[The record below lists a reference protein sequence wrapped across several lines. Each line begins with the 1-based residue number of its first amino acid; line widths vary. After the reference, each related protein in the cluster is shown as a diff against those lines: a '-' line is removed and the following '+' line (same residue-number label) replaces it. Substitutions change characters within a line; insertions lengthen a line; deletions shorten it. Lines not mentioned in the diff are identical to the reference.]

1 MTASYDDDVPP
12 DEPRIG
18 AHLPLGAGMVRAA
31 NRAAEIGA
39 TAIQVFADNP
49 TAWQRRKAP
58 PRELPAF
65 RGALAGH
72 GIAPLAIHGAYLINL
87 AGAERQFGAKS
98 RAVLEAELRAAPG
111 YGARF
116 VNVHTGS
123 HRETTVAAGIRR
135 VARAVARALEAV
147 EDGPDAAMLVLE
159 NSAGGGW
166 SIGSTIPELARI
178 ADAAAK
184 LGVPDHRLGFCL
196 DTAHAW
202 GAGIR
207 IDEPRA
213 SDRFLDE
220 FERAIGLR
228 RLVLVHF
235 NDSSSEAGSRHDR
248 HEHVGGGR
256 IGERGLG
263 HLIRHPLLRHAAF
276 IVETPG
282 MDDGWDLVNVAR
294 ARDLLAGR
302 RLAPLPPEAF
312 KIIGKRSHAV
322 APATDDDEAAAIAGD
337 VELAIEGGAP
347 ALARGRA

>member
-1 MTASYDDDVPP
+1 
-12 DEPRIG
+12 
-18 AHLPLGAGMVRAA
+18 MVRAA

-65 RGALAGH
+65 REALAAH

-87 AGAERQFGAKS
+87 AGAERQFAAQS

-111 YGARF
+111 YGASF

-123 HRETTVAAGIRR
+123 HRDTTVAAGIRR
-135 VARAVARALEAV
+135 IAHAAARTLEAV
-147 EDGPDAAMLVLE
+147 DDGPDAAMLVLE

-166 SIGSTIPELARI
+166 SIGSTIAELARI
-178 ADAAAK
+178 AEAAAK

-207 IDEPRA
+207 VDQPRA
-213 SDRFLDE
+213 ADRVLEE
-220 FERAIGLR
+220 FERKVGLR

-248 HEHVGGGR
+248 HEHLGGGR
-256 IGERGLG
+256 IGARGLG
-263 HLIRHPLLRHAAF
+263 HLIRHPLLRHATF
-276 IVETPG
+276 ILETPG
-282 MDDGWDLVNVAR
+282 MDEGWDLVNVAR
-294 ARDLLAGR
+294 ARDLRAGQ

-312 KIIGKRSHAV
+312 KLRGSRSRGV
-322 APATDDDEAAAIAGD
+322 APAADDGDEAAAIAGEVD
-337 VELAIEGGAP
+337 VRGEGEAGRERGAP
-347 ALARGRA
+347 ALARGSAT